1 MRPPSSQPMRRV
13 QAHQL
18 HDHHQR
24 HGPRSTEC
32 AACGLLCDHVRQVE
46 QEPHTAQG
54 GHCGRAV
61 QLSRH
66 DDCFLLCGGIMS
78 TWRSIMCISPRACVL
93 LVVRSCAARLYFFH
107 SRFKGTELPHHAHGK
122 HTSTVH
128 LIKIHLPVANCTC
141 FTSKFAV
148 HGPCLPWRLNK

>member
-107 SRFKGTELPHHAHGK
+107 SRFKGTELPHHAHGN

-128 LIKIHLPVANCTC
+128 LIKIHFTVA
-141 FTSKFAV
+141 SVLVLLRSLLSMVLAS
-148 HGPCLPWRLNK
+148 HGG